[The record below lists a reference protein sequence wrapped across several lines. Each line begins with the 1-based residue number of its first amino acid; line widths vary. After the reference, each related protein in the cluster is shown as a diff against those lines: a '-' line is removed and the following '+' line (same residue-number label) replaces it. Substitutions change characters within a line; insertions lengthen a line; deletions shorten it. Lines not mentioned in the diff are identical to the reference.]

1 MRTHQWIGILA
12 LTALALAGCAQA
24 AMPTS
29 APEMLLPA
37 MPGNAGARAGDAV
50 QGGGAEYNKAA
61 PFAPQESGP
70 SASASS
76 ADRLV
81 VRNASLTVV
90 VHDPAQSARDI
101 RLMAEGMG
109 GFVVSSNVYQATFGD
124 NSVQATRASITVRVP
139 AERLDDALEQI
150 AKAAIEVS
158 NQSVSGEDVTAQYT
172 DLQSQLRNL
181 ESAEAQLRQIMDAA
195 TKTEDVMAVFN
206 QLTQVQGQIESVKG
220 QIQYY
225 QESARL
231 SAISVDLIPDVATQ
245 PLQIGQWRPEGTA
258 KQAVETLIRTLQ
270 FLADAGIWTGICI
283 LPIALLLGLPAWLI
297 VRAIVRRRR
306 SKKSEA

>member
-1 MRTHQWIGILA
+1 MRTHHWIGILA
-12 LTALALAGCAQA
+12 LSALVLTGCAQA

-29 APEMLLPA
+29 APAMQLP
-37 MPGNAGARAGDAV
+37 GYAGARSSDLV
-50 QGGGAEYNKAA
+50 QGGGAENSKGA
-61 PFAPQESGP
+61 PLAPLESEQA
-70 SASASS
+70 ASASS

-81 VRNASLTVV
+81 VRSASLTVV

-124 NSVQATRASITVRVP
+124 NAVQATRASITVRVP

-150 AKAAIEVS
+150 AKASIEVTS
-158 NQSVSGEDVTAQYT
+158 QSVSGEDVTAQYT

-225 QESARL
+225 QESSRL
-231 SAISVDLIPDVATQ
+231 SAITVDLIPDVAAQ
-245 PLQIGQWRPEGTA
+245 PLQIGKWRPEGTA
-258 KQAVETLIRTLQ
+258 KQAVVALIRALQ
-270 FLADAGIWTGICI
+270 FLADAGIWIGICV
-283 LPIALLLGLPAWLI
+283 LPIALLLGLPTWLV
-297 VRAIVRRRR
+297 VRTIIRQRR
-306 SKKSEA
+306 SKKTDA